1 MSLAACEPTKG
12 FMSRAAREP
21 NILLLVRT
29 LTNVLFVPGKESET
43 ASLTSA
49 VGMPTRTGTERY

>member
-21 NILLLVRT
+21 NILLF
-29 LTNVLFVPGKESET
+29 VLKQDIVGT
-43 ASLTSA
+43 GQLGSLTYYSLY
-49 VGMPTRTGTERY
+49 VL